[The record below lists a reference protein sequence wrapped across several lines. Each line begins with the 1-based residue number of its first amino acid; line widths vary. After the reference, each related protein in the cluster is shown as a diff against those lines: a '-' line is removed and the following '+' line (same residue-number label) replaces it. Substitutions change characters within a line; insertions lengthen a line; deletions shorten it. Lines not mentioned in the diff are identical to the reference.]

1 MNNKFKIQDIL
12 IAVDKILNKKKPKIK
27 KKFNNPE
34 NKVLILSDEFK
45 TKTNKDDVPL
55 DTEKIII
62 EAEKFLKK

>member
-12 IAVDKILNKKKPKIK
+12 IAVDKILNKKKPSIK
-27 KKFNNPE
+27 KKINNPE